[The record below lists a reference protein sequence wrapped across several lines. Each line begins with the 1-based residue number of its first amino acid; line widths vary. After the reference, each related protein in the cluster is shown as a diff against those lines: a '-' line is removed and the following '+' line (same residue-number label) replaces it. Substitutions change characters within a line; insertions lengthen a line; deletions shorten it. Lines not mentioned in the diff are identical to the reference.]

1 MAHRFN
7 IGAIIKLTINLI
19 LNITISL
26 IICTDLKSLYNY
38 FMRLSTTQKKRFM
51 VNLIYL
57 YQLYKHKEIAKI
69 KQIKGNTNLVN
80 FIIKSKAYNILK

>member
-38 FMRLSTTQKKRFM
+38 FMRLSTTQEKKLIVDF
-51 VNLIYL
+51 IYL
-57 YQLYKHKEIAKI
+57 YQLYKHKEIAEI
-69 KQIKGNTNLVN
+69 K
-80 FIIKSKAYNILK
+80 